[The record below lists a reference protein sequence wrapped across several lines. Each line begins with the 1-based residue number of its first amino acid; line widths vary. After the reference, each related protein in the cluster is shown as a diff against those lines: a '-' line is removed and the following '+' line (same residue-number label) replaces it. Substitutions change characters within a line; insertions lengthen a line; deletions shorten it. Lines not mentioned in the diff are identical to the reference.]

1 MAHACHFVAVG
12 LALAGHIC
20 RKSSALRAGTNGAW
34 WKETMGTFEPAND
47 RTKAPCVLVV
57 DDEPTLRR
65 LMRRALAEI
74 GLDVVEAAN
83 GLEALER
90 LQTHEVVAVV
100 SDVRM
105 PLMNGLELVEQLQ
118 RQAPDVPIV
127 LVSGSEEV
135 RTRAGAQALGA
146 FDFLAKPF
154 DLFELACRVLSAVA
168 AHPPRSQS
176 RRVA

>member
-1 MAHACHFVAVG
+1 
-12 LALAGHIC
+12 
-20 RKSSALRAGTNGAW
+20 
-34 WKETMGTFEPAND
+34 MGTFEPAND
-47 RTKAPCVLVV
+47 RAKAPCVLVV

-65 LMRRALAEI
+65 LMRRALAGI

-90 LQTHEVVAVV
+90 FQTHEVVAVV

-105 PLMNGLELVEQLQ
+105 PVMNGLELVEQLQ
-118 RQAPDVPIV
+118 HRAPGVPIV

-135 RTRAGAQALGA
+135 RTRAGAQAVGA

-154 DLFELACRVLSAVA
+154 DLFELGCRVLSAVA